1 MRDCLNRRDFL
12 AASAAVGASAMVAG
26 RLEAA
31 EFKTKLHKSLI
42 GTPTEKTLAAWKEAG
57 FEGME
62 STAWNVTP
70 EKAAEGRKIAERLG
84 MRIHSVLY
92 GWANFNR
99 EDRFK
104 PDLANVEKAL
114 HACAGY
120 GGKNLLLVTCRI
132 GGKPPEPWEFDIEF
146 DEKTGHIE
154 QVVDGDNAPYADYI
168 KAHDHAVDCSRKAV
182 ELLIPTAEKAGVV
195 IALENVWNNLWVKPA
210 IFQNFI
216 ASFDSP
222 WVQCYLDIGNH
233 VKYAPPEEWIRTHG
247 KQIVECHVKDFKL
260 NDDGHGGRFC
270 NIREGS
276 VDWPL
281 VREELDELGYNGW
294 MTIEGS
300 GGLSLEERS
309 RRLDLINAGE

>member
-1 MRDCLNRRDFL
+1 LNRRDFL
-12 AASAAVGASAMVAG
+12 AASAAVGASAMAAP
-26 RLEAA
+26 RLGAA
-31 EFKTKLHKSLI
+31 EFKTTLHKALI
-42 GTPTEKTLAAWKEAG
+42 GGMPTEKVLSIWKEAG

-62 STAWNVTP
+62 ATAWNVTP

-84 MRIHSVLY
+84 MTIHSVLF

-99 EDRFK
+99 EERFK
-104 PDLANVEKAL
+104 ADLANVRKAL
-114 HACAGY
+114 NACGAY

-132 GGKPPEPWEFDIEF
+132 GGTAPQPWEFDIEF
-146 DEKTGHIE
+146 DEKTGHIK

-195 IALENVWNNLWVKPA
+195 IALENVWNNLWVQPA
-210 IFQNFI
+210 IFENFI

-222 WVQCYLDIGNH
+222 WVQCYFDIGNH
-233 VKYAPPEEWIRTHG
+233 VKYAPPEEWIRVHG

-260 NDDGHGGRFC
+260 KEDGRGGSFC

-281 VREELDELGYNGW
+281 VREELDKIGYNGW

-300 GGLSLEERS
+300 GGLSLEEKS
-309 RRLDLINAGE
+309 RRLDLIHAGE